1 MSNSLKVG
9 LAKVIKAY
17 QKLVTRWKEMR
28 GKIKNRQ
35 EMVKRTDLA
44 KVFAFIER
52 TLMEVVKNGD

>member
-1 MSNSLKVG
+1 MSHSLNVG
-9 LAKVIKAY
+9 LAKDIKAY

-44 KVFAFIER
+44 KVFAFIEG

>member
-17 QKLVTRWKEMR
+17 QKLLTRWKEMR

-44 KVFAFIER
+44 KVFAFIEG

>member
-1 MSNSLKVG
+1 MSHSLKVR

-44 KVFAFIER
+44 KVFAFIEG